1 MARAALGTALEL
13 RLRARAEHSD
23 AAGSS
28 APVPRKIDT
37 DTMLK
42 RLLEFQAD
50 NCLPDSFIERPST
63 LRFIENINADAVD
76 HLPARKTMG
85 GPMLTKYAAEV
96 TAEEDEHLAL
106 FGAVTT
112 IGLFP
117 TDSSHDGF
125 TLARQLET
133 IMIDAEDNGW
143 NIGAVVTDDAGQ
155 CSRARR
161 ILALRWPNVVF
172 LKCFAHDV
180 NNLVKSILRS
190 SAFRLVTSQA
200 QKAVKTLNTSS
211 AKWLKRAQEMMIQT
225 YAVLRDLYEKFCG
238 GLYSDELLKLV
249 EARWAMYEQPR
260 FMLALFL
267 HPAYYKDAVKL
278 PTTKVTG
285 LENISD
291 IAEYYCKKLLRCDS
305 DTLVG
310 EISDWLSGKFVKKE
324 KTLDQFQKL
333 FVATASC
340 VLRSYAAYQANEHP
354 TKASANCHGATH
366 AQSRIAATLLTKLM
380 TIGTALVAAASAAHY
395 HRHTTERDGCLFAE
409 APDIDMGS
417 SFSYIMILFM
427 SGVSFGSTTNFCWIH
442 TAVVTLFQR

>member
-37 DTMLK
+37 DTML
-42 RLLEFQAD
+42 AD

-96 TAEEDEHLAL
+96 TAEEDEH
-106 FGAVTT
+106 V
-112 IGLFP
+112 
-117 TDSSHDGF
+117 
-125 TLARQLET
+125 
-133 IMIDAEDNGW
+133 
-143 NIGAVVTDDAGQ
+143 
-155 CSRARR
+155 
-161 ILALRWPNVVF
+161 
-172 LKCFAHDV
+172 
-180 NNLVKSILRS
+180 
-190 SAFRLVTSQA
+190 
-200 QKAVKTLNTSS
+200 
-211 AKWLKRAQEMMIQT
+211 
-225 YAVLRDLYEKFCG
+225 RDKQNSTG
-238 GLYSDELLKLV
+238 G
-249 EARWAMYEQPR
+249 R
-260 FMLALFL
+260 
-267 HPAYYKDAVKL
+267 DAVKL

-354 TKASANCHGATH
+354 TKASASNILDHGKY
-366 AQSRIAATLLTKLM
+366 RYL
-380 TIGTALVAAASAAHY
+380 
-395 HRHTTERDGCLFAE
+395 
-409 APDIDMGS
+409 
-417 SFSYIMILFM
+417 
-427 SGVSFGSTTNFCWIH
+427 
-442 TAVVTLFQR
+442 

>member
-28 APVPRKIDT
+28 APVPRKVDT
-37 DTMLK
+37 DTMLR

-63 LRFIENINADAVD
+63 LRFIESLNADAVD

-96 TAEEDEHLAL
+96 TAEEDEDLAL

-117 TDSSHDGF
+117 TVSSHDGF

-161 ILALRWPNVVF
+161 ILALRWPNVIF
-172 LKCFAHDV
+172 LKCFAHDI

-225 YAVLRDLYEKFCG
+225 YG
-238 GLYSDELLKLV
+238 DE
-249 EARWAMYEQPR
+249 
-260 FMLALFL
+260 
-267 HPAYYKDAVKL
+267 
-278 PTTKVTG
+278 
-285 LENISD
+285 
-291 IAEYYCKKLLRCDS
+291 
-305 DTLVG
+305 
-310 EISDWLSGKFVKKE
+310 
-324 KTLDQFQKL
+324 
-333 FVATASC
+333 
-340 VLRSYAAYQANEHP
+340 
-354 TKASANCHGATH
+354 
-366 AQSRIAATLLTKLM
+366 
-380 TIGTALVAAASAAHY
+380 
-395 HRHTTERDGCLFAE
+395 
-409 APDIDMGS
+409 
-417 SFSYIMILFM
+417 
-427 SGVSFGSTTNFCWIH
+427 
-442 TAVVTLFQR
+442 